1 MYTCPICNCLITDD
15 ECVMCGYK
23 LKNNNSNQFNNKSV
37 FDIFDFIDNKPN
49 KKLSINEDNI
59 DYNNTTIKNKA
70 GTKYEKQEYIQ
81 IKYNKTAN
89 SKNIENKNNTQA
101 NTIKPNIIKQKNKK
115 PLKINPIIYAILL
128 FINPILAIVFF
139 MMEVMIENVS
149 KAKNKK

>member
-1 MYTCPICNCLITDD
+1 MLVEINNY
-15 ECVMCGYK
+15 
-23 LKNNNSNQFNNKSV
+23 LKNDRSV